1 MGNIFVSLKYLFA
14 RLKLLW
20 TFAKMVP
27 DARVL
32 ELEIQ
37 EARQKFHNTN
47 FANDLSQG
55 RYDLEKAR
63 TEGYCKGIEWCLK
76 RFS

>member
-1 MGNIFVSLKYLFA
+1 MPTGSPLKHWIA
-14 RLKLLW
+14 RLNLLW
-20 TFAKMVP
+20 KFFKMIP
-27 DARVL
+27 EARVL

-37 EARQKFHNTN
+37 RATQEFHNID
-47 FANDLSQG
+47 FANDLSHG